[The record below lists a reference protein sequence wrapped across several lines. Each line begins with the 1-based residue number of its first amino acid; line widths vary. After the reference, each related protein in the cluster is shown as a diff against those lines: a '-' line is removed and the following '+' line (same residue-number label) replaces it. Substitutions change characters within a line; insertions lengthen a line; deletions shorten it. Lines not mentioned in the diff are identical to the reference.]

1 MMKRVVF
8 LPFYN
13 NTFSSERTS
22 YKQIKDLTFLA
33 SLLCV
38 KVSPDKRKGLV
49 SVYQSDDQLM
59 HLTWKDRG
67 TGTLEDDL
75 IIFPDDCEF
84 LAVPACT
91 TGRVFVLKFKT
102 SNKRMFF
109 WMQEPKADKDEEFCK
124 KVNESLNQLPGLSS
138 FGRFNINTSNLGLIK
153 GTVQLILFRIIISM
167 F

>member
-8 LPFYN
+8 LPFYT

-109 WMQEPKADKDEEFCK
+109 WMQEPKAD
-124 KVNESLNQLPGLSS
+124 ESLNQLPGLSS